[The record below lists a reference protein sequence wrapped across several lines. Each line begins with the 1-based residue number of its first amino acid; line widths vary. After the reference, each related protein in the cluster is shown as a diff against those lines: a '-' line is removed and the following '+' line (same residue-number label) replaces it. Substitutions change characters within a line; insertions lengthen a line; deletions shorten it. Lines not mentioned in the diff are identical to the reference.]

1 MAKLYGVTQDAML
14 KAVNDATPGTMD
26 GEVTDYNWWKTVL
39 IILKLEDKMEEI
51 WKHWQEDLNYWLSDT
66 KKLMS
71 ELDIAGYK
79 IAILTNNWENQ
90 TEDLKKNLSKYANI
104 QFYFESSVLKMSK
117 PSEKL
122 YRYVE
127 KTIKASGDEIFFI
140 DDIQK
145 YLEGTKKLGW
155 QTFLY
160 SRGDDEGKS
169 SNDLIRKQLL

>member
-1 MAKLYGVTQDAML
+1 
-14 KAVNDATPGTMD
+14 
-26 GEVTDYNWWKTVL
+26 
-39 IILKLEDKMEEI
+39 
-51 WKHWQEDLNYWLSDT
+51 
-66 KKLMS
+66 
-71 ELDIAGYK
+71 
-79 IAILTNNWENQ
+79 
-90 TEDLKKNLSKYANI
+90 
-104 QFYFESSVLKMSK
+104 MSK